1 MADLEPRTFATQSS
15 LFGFSF
21 LNCAVLF
28 ALIVVAGGCSSLSSL
43 SKRSPK
49 QDQAVAAREQGQ
61 LAQQYLHRGKLD
73 EAEARF
79 KHAIENCPDDVR
91 LRHDL
96 AIVRKK
102 QGRVPE
108 AISEMK
114 KAVSQSGGEPEW
126 LSELA
131 KMQLS
136 QGDLIGAWESADR
149 AIERDPSLACA
160 WRVRGDV
167 FRQSSR
173 LEDALRDYQR
183 AVAEGDE
190 SPEMLM
196 DVAEVYGW
204 LGRPRRALST
214 LHRLTDS
221 IPVEQHPRQLAHHR
235 ALAYQSLARHEE
247 AIRDFQL
254 ARDIQGDDAHLLT
267 QLAIS
272 QWELGETA
280 TAQQTLSIASELAPR
295 NPQITSLLAH
305 WQQEQDKQAT
315 QPRVAVA
322 N

>member
-1 MADLEPRTFATQSS
+1 MADAKPRISASRLS
-15 LFGFSF
+15 LT
-21 LNCAVLF
+21 LCAVL
-28 ALIVVAGGCSSLSSL
+28 VAFFSGCCGL
-43 SKRSPK
+43 SKRCPS

-61 LAQQYLHRGKLD
+61 LALQYLHRGKLD

-79 KHAIENCPDDVR
+79 THAIENCPADVR

-96 AIVRKK
+96 AVVRRK

-108 AISEMK
+108 AIEEMK

-126 LSELA
+126 LSELGT
-131 KMQLS
+131 MQLQ

-160 WRVRGDV
+160 WRLRGDV

-183 AVAEGDE
+183 ALAEGGE
-190 SPEMLM
+190 SPDILM
-196 DVAEVYGW
+196 DVAEVYAW

-214 LHRLTDS
+214 LQRLTDS
-221 IPVEQHPRQLAHHR
+221 TALEKHPPQLAHHR
-235 ALAYQSLARHEE
+235 GLAYQALGRHKE
-247 AIRDFQL
+247 AIQDFVR
-254 ARDIQGDDAHLLT
+254 AREVQGENPQLLT

-272 QWELGETA
+272 QWETGDWT
-280 TAQQTLSIASELAPR
+280 TAQQTLLTASKLAPQ
-295 NPQITSLLAH
+295 NPQIISLLAG
-305 WQQEQDKQAT
+305 WQREQDEQAA
-315 QPRVAVA
+315 QPRVATA